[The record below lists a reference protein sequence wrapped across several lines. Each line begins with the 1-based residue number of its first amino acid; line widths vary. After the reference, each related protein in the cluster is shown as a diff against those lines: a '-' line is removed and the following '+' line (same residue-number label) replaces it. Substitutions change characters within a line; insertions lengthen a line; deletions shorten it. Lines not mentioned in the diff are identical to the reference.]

1 MRAPVGEDDTV
12 ALEHAVEL
20 APVRPRRAEE
30 RQHPLV
36 ELRREPDLGSERY
49 DGIPARPRCLGEL
62 HERLRHP
69 GRDGHLRANGT
80 LRGIAT
86 EYRQAWRC
94 RSRSASRHLPTS
106 SNEQRYRPSY
116 EDRCDCRP
124 CLPAGHSAPPSI
136 WGTCARFFCLP
147 CGTQQRGARD
157 FDRLTLMLI

>member
-1 MRAPVGEDDTV
+1 VSWARLTTPATVISHCGSFVLSMSVLLVAMLLPEAIEGARWLRRRRPDARSRGPRRADLGGGEPQMTGSGAGRLEERLRAPVGEDDTV

-80 LRGIAT
+80 LR
-86 EYRQAWRC
+86 
-94 RSRSASRHLPTS
+94 
-106 SNEQRYRPSY
+106 
-116 EDRCDCRP
+116 
-124 CLPAGHSAPPSI
+124 
-136 WGTCARFFCLP
+136 
-147 CGTQQRGARD
+147 
-157 FDRLTLMLI
+157 